1 MNQPNIKQPIVSGV
15 IPALITPYNREGG
28 VALDIL
34 GALVKRLIADGAD
47 GFYVG
52 GSTAE
57 CFLLS
62 DRERQEIL
70 ECVLEAAAG
79 RVPVIAH
86 VGHIATSRAI
96 TLARHARNAGA
107 TAVSSVPPF
116 YYNFSR
122 EEIIGYYAAVAQAAQ
137 LPLIPYSIPAFS
149 GVAITADVLAD
160 MVKEVP
166 VAGIKYTS
174 YDLFELERI
183 RRRFPEICV
192 LNGHDE
198 VFCNALP
205 TGIDGA
211 IGSTYN
217 LLTPRF
223 QAILSAYRA
232 GDTVRAAQLQH
243 EINKLIDL
251 FIEVGVL
258 PAIKYLLGVSGLPC
272 GDCRPPFNPLTAAQR
287 QRLDAACDAVFATAA
302 ETTKLVG

>member
-1 MNQPNIKQPIVSGV
+1 MNQLNTNRPLVSGI

-28 VALDIL
+28 VACDVLA
-34 GALVKRLIADGAD
+34 ALVERLIADGAD

-62 DRERQEIL
+62 DEERRRVL
-70 ECVLEAAAG
+70 ECVLEACAG

-86 VGHIATSRAI
+86 VGHIATDRAI
-96 TLARHARNAGA
+96 GLARHARAAGA

-183 RRRFPEICV
+183 RRRFPDICV
-192 LNGHDE
+192 LSGHDE

-223 QAILSAYRA
+223 QAILSAYRE
-232 GDTVRAAQLQH
+232 GDSVRAAQLQH
-243 EINKLIDL
+243 EVNKLIDL
-251 FIEVGVL
+251 FIAVGVI
-258 PAIKYLLGVSGLPC
+258 PAIKYLLGTSGLPC
-272 GDCRPPFNPLTAAQR
+272 GDCRPPFKPLTAAER
-287 QRLDAACDAVFATAA
+287 QRLDAASSDVFAPAA
-302 ETTKLVG
+302 ETAQLVG